1 MNAYEK
7 GRAAF
12 HEGIRYGGN
21 PYPPSQAARDWNIG
35 WKTEDEL
42 SAERAKATEAAN
54 RLRNV
59 VDAIEAFTDAK
70 IRYAAS
76 YATSGAEWANMTDVN
91 ETREHLTDK
100 LAELIAGEP

>member
-70 IRYAAS
+70 VRYALE
-76 YATSGAEWANMTDVN
+76 YAKDTKWANLTDVN
-91 ETREHLTDK
+91 ETREQLTDK